1 VAVSGRRPRALFR
14 HVRWTSEPDL
24 EPDAAPLTHRMTCD
38 VCGAKS
44 PVSVEFGAVQD
55 WQLAHAGRHPTHHTY
70 TETLTRPW
78 RAWMRGPSA

>member
-1 VAVSGRRPRALFR
+1 MTGRYRPRAAYRFA
-14 HVRWTSEPDL
+14 RWTSAPDL

-38 VCGAKS
+38 VCGARS
-44 PVSVEFGAVQD
+44 PVSVEFGRVQD

-78 RAWMRGPSA
+78 RAWMHGPAA